1 MRALDWALAAVD
13 AAGPDVLIVSL
24 GFDTLAGDP
33 HGGLHLT
40 PEAFR
45 PIGRS
50 LVRLGRPILLVQE
63 GGYQL
68 GALRPAL
75 LALLEGLT

>member
-1 MRALDWALAAVD
+1 MRLS
-13 AAGPDVLIVSL
+13 PD
-24 GFDTLAGDP
+24 
-33 HGGLHLT
+33 
-40 PEAFR
+40 AFR

-50 LVRLGRPILLVQE
+50 LAALGRPILLVQE
-63 GGYQL
+63 GGYLL